1 MIVLDSNVLS
11 ALMRP
16 DPDSRIVRWLDSQAS
31 ESIWTTSINVYEVRF
46 GIELLSPGRRRETL
60 HVALRRLVEEALE
73 GRVLAFDSVAADAAA
88 VIAANQRRAGRTVE
102 IRDVQIAGIALARRA
117 TLATRN
123 IRHFEGIGLDIVDP
137 WSP

>member
-1 MIVLDSNVLS
+1 MIILDSNVLS

-16 DPDSRIVRWLDSQAS
+16 DPESRVVEWLDGQAP
-31 ESIWTTSINVYEVRF
+31 ESTWTTSINVYEIRF

-73 GRVLAFDSVAADAAA
+73 GRVLAFDSVAAEGAA
-88 VIAANQRRAGRTVE
+88 VIAANQRNAGRTVE
-102 IRDVQIAGIALARRA
+102 IRDVQIAGIAVARKA
-117 TLATRN
+117 KLATRN

-137 WSP
+137 WSL

>member
-16 DPDSRIVRWLDSQAS
+16 DPDVQVVEWLDRQAS
-31 ESIWTTSINVYEVRF
+31 ESAWTTSINVYEIRF

-60 HVALRRLVEEALE
+60 HSALKRLIEEALE
-73 GRVLAFDSVAADAAA
+73 GRVLAFDSVAAETAA
-88 VIAANQRRAGRTVE
+88 VIAASQRRAGRTVE
-102 IRDVQIAGIALARRA
+102 IRDVQMAGIALARRA

-123 IRHFEGIGLDIVDP
+123 TRHFADLGFGLVNP
-137 WSP
+137 WLA